1 MLKEH
6 FRSVAPIIEY
16 SKREFYDNELK
27 PLRLPKAS
35 ERLDPPLIDVF
46 VQDGFRKGDKNTAE
60 ARFIVDEISRI
71 AEDPAFAQRSIG
83 VVSLLGAEQAPL
95 IMDMLNKRLGEE
107 VIIRHKI
114 ACGDAP
120 TFQGKERDIMFLS
133 MVAVSGNAK
142 ALVGDSYD
150 RRFNVAASR
159 ARDRMY
165 LVRSIE
171 LDELSPKDT
180 LRASLIQHFQVPF
193 AQAPQEVENLRELIE
208 SPFESEVFDVLTQ
221 RGYRVIPQ
229 VPAGNFRIDM
239 VVEGD
244 NDHRLAIECDGDQ
257 YHGPDQWEADM
268 RRQRILE
275 RAGWRF
281 WRTFASTFVMR
292 RDEVIQDL
300 VDTLSRYD
308 IRPTKGDMSYRS
320 IHAETRKVYAF
331 PDIAVG
337 TEQYAPVDSSVPTST
352 EVEQRGFELSIQ
364 NHEPIK
370 AQPVVQTTL
379 QFN

>member
-1 MLKEH
+1 
-6 FRSVAPIIEY
+6 
-16 SKREFYDNELK
+16 
-27 PLRLPKAS
+27 
-35 ERLDPPLIDVF
+35 
-46 VQDGFRKGDKNTAE
+46 
-60 ARFIVDEISRI
+60 
-71 AEDPAFAQRSIG
+71 
-83 VVSLLGAEQAPL
+83 
-95 IMDMLNKRLGEE
+95 
-107 VIIRHKI
+107 
-114 ACGDAP
+114 
-120 TFQGKERDIMFLS
+120 MFLS
-133 MVAVSGNAK
+133 MVAVSGNAQP
-142 ALVGDSYD
+142 LVGKKYD

-171 LDELSPKDT
+171 FDELSPVDT
-180 LRASLIQHFQVPF
+180 LRASLIQHFQAPF
-193 AQAPQEVENLRELIE
+193 AQEPRVVENLRELCE

-308 IRPTKGDMSYRS
+308 IRPTKGDKSYKS
-320 IHAETRKVYAF
+320 IHAETRPVYAF

-337 TEQYAPVDSSVPTST
+337 TEQNAPVDSNVPAST

-364 NHEPIK
+364 NHEPIN